1 MKSRSHRLPTIS
13 DTPDDWVDE
22 SWTVDCVCG
31 VNFDD
36 GEEMVDCDECG
47 VWVHTRCSRY
57 VKSEKLFACD
67 KCKSKKLRKES
78 EETEVAQLL
87 VELPT
92 KTLRMDSPY
101 PISCPPQNSLQVW
114 TEIPL
119 EEKVHVQG
127 IPGGD
132 PALFRG
138 VSSVFSPELWK
149 CTGYVPKKFNHQYRE
164 FPCWGERQD
173 DDGNKGKEEIENRAS
188 NKGADAL
195 FSLSKENPLPA
206 QVATSRG
213 MKTPDI
219 GGFDMGPPTTD
230 KKKQEVENHEGRRQ
244 HGGARRERSL
254 PKPIVIHSSN
264 QKKDDS
270 KVFKDLN
277 RMKNGK
283 AMDEEGDS
291 RKRDPHSFEAV
302 STTSTDAKQS
312 ESYEGKGPKVFK
324 TDKQSCKHENSRVDV
339 PANHKSDGCL
349 DMFNTN
355 NNPLSSGQPSENVSF
370 DDSRLNPS
378 KEANPMEENDGN
390 QVPPSVEISPQTED
404 GMASSLK
411 HNPMETI
418 TMKDEVSRG
427 VVDDVN
433 DNGTSCSRSNGTRSN
448 TNNVEKVDLASNGEI
463 HASPLLSIEVKAV
476 ETIRP
481 GKISNSENFPSSDVK
496 LDSSKTVPLVTRVSN
511 DPLSASFEVK
521 KESVSASQIHK
532 VQNVDKSLP
541 HVDSQADEPDEPPC
555 GPSQPKGH
563 MRRSENSTVARGSS
577 EFKHGPGPGPPEG
590 PSKSHGTVTS
600 PSGAPNQC
608 KVTVSTVVKSSVG
621 KPSSKQSIPDKAR
634 HSNTDDRNSSGKQK
648 GACDNN
654 SKGRKG
660 NARESPRTGDACEK
674 PKKLAKDLPKSL
686 STSALKSS
694 HLSKSSHAS
703 VSKKNSS
710 DSKDPAIL
718 SSSKNSSVQIAAT
731 PDSGDSANSLRSEN
745 GAVEQNKSTSELSA
759 RGEKINQLN
768 RQPAPKNNPP
778 GPPHVL
784 PPSSTHLPTTLSD
797 EELAL
802 LLHQELNSSPRVP
815 RVPRMRHA
823 GSLPQLA
830 STTPTSTLMKRTSSS
845 GGKDN
850 GFVSRKK
857 NKDLANNGPNNSREF
872 DGAKKVDRLPSLPN
886 SRRHDLMKNG
896 SAKAMH
902 HVDKSAPPTS
912 TTVSSGPSS
921 SNEANEHNTSST
933 RTSPQNA
940 SDDETGAIGVP
951 THRTLPGLIAE
962 IMSKGKRMTYE
973 ELCNAV
979 LPHWPNLR
987 KHNGERY
994 AYSSHLQAV
1003 LDCLRN
1009 RSEWSR
1015 LVDRGPK
1022 TNAGRKRRKS
1032 EADAQNLE
1040 SEEDEYSTDRN
1051 TKDVDSKSLESQ
1063 RSGKH
1068 KARKHRRL
1076 ALQGRGI
1083 KDVRRRRKAEVLSDD
1098 IDSSSDSSE
1107 ESVFS
1112 DEGGTNEASASSD
1125 EMGTMS

>member
-87 VELPT
+87 AELPT

-101 PISCPPQNSLQVW
+101 PMSCPPQNSLQVW

-119 EEKVHVQG
+119 QEKVHVQG

-132 PALFRG
+132 PALFGG

-149 CTGYVPKKFNHQYRE
+149 CTGYVPKKFNYQYRE
-164 FPCWGERQD
+164 FPCWDERQD
-173 DDGNKGKEEIENRAS
+173 DGNKDNEEMENRAS
-188 NKGADAL
+188 KGADAL
-195 FSLSKENPLPA
+195 FSLSKENALPA
-206 QVATSRG
+206 HVATFSG
-213 MKTPDI
+213 MKAPDN
-219 GGFDMGPPTTD
+219 GGCDMGPPTTD
-230 KKKQEVENHEGRRQ
+230 KKKHEVENYEGKRQ
-244 HGGARRERSL
+244 HVGVRRERSL
-254 PKPIVIHSSN
+254 PKPIVIHSGN
-264 QKKDDS
+264 QKKYDS

-277 RMKNGK
+277 RKKNGK
-283 AMDEEGDS
+283 AMDKEGDS
-291 RKRDPHSFEAV
+291 RKRDLHSFESV
-302 STTSTDAKQS
+302 STTSSDAKQS
-312 ESYEGKGPKVFK
+312 ESYEGKGPPKVFK
-324 TDKQSCKHENSRVDV
+324 TDKQSCKHENSRADV
-339 PANHKSDGCL
+339 QANHKSDGCL

-355 NNPLSSGQPSENVSF
+355 NNHPFSSGQPSENVPF
-370 DDSRLNPS
+370 DDSRLNLS
-378 KEANPMEENDGN
+378 KEAKQMEENDGN
-390 QVPPSVEISPQTED
+390 QVPPSVEISPQIED

-418 TMKDEVSRG
+418 TMKDED

-433 DNGTSCSRSNGTRSN
+433 DNGTSCSRINGTRPN
-448 TNNVEKVDLASNGEI
+448 ANDLEKVDLTPNGEL
-463 HASPLLSIEVKAV
+463 HASPLRSIDVKAV
-476 ETIRP
+476 ETSRS
-481 GKISNSENFPSSDVK
+481 GKTSNSEKNSSDLK
-496 LDSSKTVPLVTRVSN
+496 LDSTKTVPQVTRISN
-511 DPLSASFEVK
+511 DPSSASFEVK
-521 KESVSASQIHK
+521 KEAASVSQIHK
-532 VQNVDKSLP
+532 VQNVDKS
-541 HVDSQADEPDEPPC
+541 VDSQADEPDEPPC
-555 GPSQPKGH
+555 GPSQPKG
-563 MRRSENSTVARGSS
+563 MKGSENSTVARGSS
-577 EFKHGPGPGPPEG
+577 EFKHGPGPGPTEG
-590 PSKSHGTVTS
+590 PSKSHGTVRS
-600 PSGAPNQC
+600 PSGTPNQC

-621 KPSSKQSIPDKAR
+621 KPSSKPSVPDKSR
-634 HSNTDDRNSSGKQK
+634 YSNTDDRNSSGNKQK
-648 GACDNN
+648 GRKDNG
-654 SKGRKG
+654 SELPRIGD
-660 NARESPRTGDACEK
+660 NASEK
-674 PKKLAKDLPKSL
+674 PKKLVKDLPKSS

-694 HLSKSSHAS
+694 HLSKSSHAP

-718 SSSKNSSVQIAAT
+718 SSSKTSSVQIGAT

-745 GAVEQNKSTSELSA
+745 GALEQNKSTSELSV

-768 RQPAPKNNPP
+768 RQPAPKNNN
-778 GPPHVL
+778 PPHVHP
-784 PPSSTHLPTTLSD
+784 PPSANPPATLSD

-830 STTPTSTLMKRTSSS
+830 SNTPTSTLMKRTSSS

-850 GFVSRKK
+850 GLVSRKK
-857 NKDLANNGPNNSREF
+857 SKDLANNGPSNSREF
-872 DGAKKVDRLPSLPN
+872 DGPKKADRLPSLPN
-886 SRRHDLMKNG
+886 SRRHGLVKNG
-896 SAKAMH
+896 LAKAMH
-902 HVDKSAPPTS
+902 HIDKSAPPAS
-912 TTVSSGPSS
+912 TAVSSGPSS
-921 SNEANEHNTSST
+921 SNEANEHNMSSTT

-962 IMSKGKRMTYE
+962 IMSKGKRMAYE

-994 AYSSHLQAV
+994 AYSSHSQAV

-1040 SEEDEYSTDRN
+1040 SEEEEDYNSTDRN
-1051 TKDVDSKSLESQ
+1051 TKEDVDSKSLESQ
-1063 RSGKH
+1063 RSGKQ

-1083 KDVRRRRKAEVLSDD
+1083 KDVRRRRKAEVVSDDDDDDD
-1098 IDSSSDSSE
+1098 IDSSSSSDSSE
-1107 ESVFS
+1107 EESSAFS
-1112 DEGGTNEASASSD
+1112 DEGGGTNEASASSD

>member
-87 VELPT
+87 AELPT

-101 PISCPPQNSLQVW
+101 PMSCPPQNPLQVW

-119 EEKVHVQG
+119 QEKVHVQG

-132 PALFRG
+132 PALFGG

-149 CTGYVPKKFNHQYRE
+149 CTGYVPKKFNFQYRE
-164 FPCWGERQD
+164 FPCWDERQ
-173 DDGNKGKEEIENRAS
+173 DDGNKGKEEMENRAS
-188 NKGADAL
+188 KGADAL
-195 FSLSKENPLPA
+195 FSLSKENALPA
-206 QVATSRG
+206 QVATFSG
-213 MKTPDI
+213 MKTPDN
-219 GGFDMGPPTTD
+219 GGCDMGPPTTD
-230 KKKQEVENHEGRRQ
+230 KKKQEVENYEGRRQ
-244 HGGARRERSL
+244 HGGVRRERSL

-270 KVFKDLN
+270 RLFKDLN
-277 RMKNGK
+277 RKKNGK
-283 AMDEEGDS
+283 AMDKEGVS
-291 RKRDPHSFEAV
+291 RKRDLHFFESV
-302 STTSTDAKQS
+302 STTSSDAKQS
-312 ESYEGKGPKVFK
+312 EPYEEGKGPKVFK
-324 TDKQSCKHENSRVDV
+324 TDKQSSKHENSRADV
-339 PANHKSDGCL
+339 QANHKSDGCL

-355 NNPLSSGQPSENVSF
+355 NNPSSSGQPSENVPF

-378 KEANPMEENDGN
+378 KEAKQMEENDGN

-418 TMKDEVSRG
+418 TMKDEVG
-427 VVDDVN
+427 QDVVDDVN
-433 DNGTSCSRSNGTRSN
+433 DNGTSCSRSNGNRSN
-448 TNNVEKVDLASNGEI
+448 TNDLEKVDLPPKSEL
-463 HASPLLSIEVKAV
+463 HASPLRSIEEKAV
-476 ETIRP
+476 ETNRP
-481 GKISNSENFPSSDVK
+481 GKTSNSEIFHSDVK
-496 LDSSKTVPLVTRVSN
+496 LDSSKTVSQLARISN
-511 DPLSASFEVK
+511 DPLSASSEVK
-521 KESVSASQIHK
+521 KETVSVSQIHK

-541 HVDSQADEPDEPPC
+541 HVDGQVDELDEPLC
-555 GPSQPKGH
+555 GPSQPKG
-563 MRRSENSTVARGSS
+563 MKGSENSTVARGSS
-577 EFKHGPGPGPPEG
+577 EFKHAPGPPEV
-590 PSKSHGTVTS
+590 PSKSHGTVRS

-621 KPSSKQSIPDKAR
+621 KPSSKPSVPDKAR
-634 HSNTDDRNSSGKQK
+634 YSNTDDRNSSGKQK

-654 SKGRKG
+654 SKGRKD
-660 NARESPRTGDACEK
+660 NAIESPRIGDASEK
-674 PKKLAKDLPKSL
+674 PKKSVKDLPKSL

-694 HLSKSSHAS
+694 HLSKSSHAP

-710 DSKDPAIL
+710 DSKDPAIV

-731 PDSGDSANSLRSEN
+731 PDSGDSTNSLRSEN
-745 GAVEQNKSTSELSA
+745 GALEQNKSTSELSV

-768 RQPAPKNNPP
+768 RQLAPKNNPP
-778 GPPHVL
+778 HVHP
-784 PPSSTHLPTTLSD
+784 PPSTNPPATLSD

-830 STTPTSTLMKRTSSS
+830 STTPTSTLMKRTLSS

-850 GFVSRKK
+850 GLVSRKK
-857 NKDLANNGPNNSREF
+857 NKDLANNGPSNSREV
-872 DGAKKVDRLPSLPN
+872 DGSKKVDRLSSLPN
-886 SRRHDLMKNG
+886 SRRHDLVKNG

-902 HVDKSAPPTS
+902 HVDKSAPPAS

-921 SNEANEHNTSST
+921 SNEANEHNMSST

-962 IMSKGKRMTYE
+962 IMSKGKRMAYE

-994 AYSSHLQAV
+994 AYSSHSQAV

-1040 SEEDEYSTDRN
+1040 SEEDDYSTDRN

-1063 RSGKH
+1063 RSGKQ

-1107 ESVFS
+1107 ESAFS
-1112 DEGGTNEASASSD
+1112 DEGETNEASASSD

>member
-1 MKSRSHRLPTIS
+1 
-13 DTPDDWVDE
+13 
-22 SWTVDCVCG
+22 
-31 VNFDD
+31 
-36 GEEMVDCDECG
+36 
-47 VWVHTRCSRY
+47 
-57 VKSEKLFACD
+57 
-67 KCKSKKLRKES
+67 
-78 EETEVAQLL
+78 
-87 VELPT
+87 
-92 KTLRMDSPY
+92 MDSPY
-101 PISCPPQNSLQVW
+101 PMSCPPQNPLQVW

-132 PALFRG
+132 PSLFGG
-138 VSSVFSPELWK
+138 VSSIFSPELWK
-149 CTGYVPKKFNHQYRE
+149 CTGYVPKKFNFQYRE
-164 FPCWGERQD
+164 FPCWDERQD
-173 DDGNKGKEEIENRAS
+173 DGNEGKEEMETRAS
-188 NKGADAL
+188 KGADAL
-195 FSLSKENPLPA
+195 FSLSKENALPA
-206 QVATSRG
+206 QVAAFSG
-213 MKTPDI
+213 MKTLDN
-219 GGFDMGPPTTD
+219 GGCDMGPPTTD
-230 KKKQEVENHEGRRQ
+230 KKKQEVENYEGKRQ
-244 HGGARRERSL
+244 HGGVRRERSL
-254 PKPIVIHSSN
+254 PKPIVIHSGN

-270 KVFKDLN
+270 RVFKDLN
-277 RMKNGK
+277 RKKNGK
-283 AMDEEGDS
+283 AVDKEGDS
-291 RKRDPHSFEAV
+291 RKRDLHSFESV
-302 STTSTDAKQS
+302 PTTSSDAKHS
-312 ESYEGKGPKVFK
+312 ESYEGKGLKVFK
-324 TDKQSCKHENSRVDV
+324 TDKQSCKHENSREDV
-339 PANHKSDGCL
+339 QANHKSGGCL

-355 NNPLSSGQPSENVSF
+355 NNPSSSGQPSEKVPF
-370 DDSRLNPS
+370 DDSGLNPS
-378 KEANPMEENDGN
+378 KEAKQMEENDGN
-390 QVPPSVEISPQTED
+390 QVPPSLEISPQTED
-404 GMASSLK
+404 GMASSLI

-418 TMKDEVSRG
+418 TMKDEVG
-427 VVDDVN
+427 QDVVDDVN
-433 DNGTSCSRSNGTRSN
+433 ENRTSCSRSNGTQSN
-448 TNNVEKVDLASNGEI
+448 VNNLEKVGLAPNSEL
-463 HASPLLSIEVKAV
+463 HASPLRSIEVKAV
-476 ETIRP
+476 ETNCP
-481 GKISNSENFPSSDVK
+481 GKTSNSEILSSDIK
-496 LDSSKTVPLVTRVSN
+496 LDSSKTVPQVTRISN
-511 DPLSASFEVK
+511 DPLSANFEVK
-521 KESVSASQIHK
+521 KEAVSVSQIYK
-532 VQNVDKSLP
+532 VQNVDKGLP
-541 HVDSQADEPDEPPC
+541 HVDGQADEPDEPPC

-563 MRRSENSTVARGSS
+563 IKGSENSTVARGSS
-577 EFKHGPGPGPPEG
+577 EFKHGAGPPEG
-590 PSKSHGTVTS
+590 LSKSHGTVRS
-600 PSGAPNQC
+600 PSRAPNQC
-608 KVTVSTVVKSSVG
+608 KVAVSTVVKSSVG
-621 KPSSKQSIPDKAR
+621 KPSKSSVPDKAR
-634 HSNTDDRNSSGKQK
+634 YSNADDRNSSGKQK
-648 GACDNN
+648 GVCDNN
-654 SKGRKG
+654 IKGKRD
-660 NARESPRTGDACEK
+660 NASESPRIGDASEK
-674 PKKLAKDLPKSL
+674 PKKLVKDLPKSL

-694 HLSKSSHAS
+694 HLSKSSHAP

-745 GAVEQNKSTSELSA
+745 GTLEQNKSTSELSG

-778 GPPHVL
+778 HVHPLPSTNPPA
-784 PPSSTHLPTTLSD
+784 TLSD

-830 STTPTSTLMKRTSSS
+830 SSTPTSTLMKRTSSS

-850 GFVSRKK
+850 GLVSRKK
-857 NKDLANNGPNNSREF
+857 NKDLANNGPSNSREF

-896 SAKAMH
+896 SAKH
-902 HVDKSAPPTS
+902 IDKSAPPAS
-912 TTVSSGPSS
+912 TTASSGPSS
-921 SNEANEHNTSST
+921 SNEANEHNMSST

-940 SDDETGAIGVP
+940 SDDETVAIGVP

-962 IMSKGKRMTYE
+962 IMSKGRRMTYE

-994 AYSSHLQAV
+994 AYSSHSQAV

-1040 SEEDEYSTDRN
+1040 SEEDDYSTDRN

-1063 RSGKH
+1063 RSGKQ

-1098 IDSSSDSSE
+1098 IDSSDSSE
-1107 ESVFS
+1107 ESAFS